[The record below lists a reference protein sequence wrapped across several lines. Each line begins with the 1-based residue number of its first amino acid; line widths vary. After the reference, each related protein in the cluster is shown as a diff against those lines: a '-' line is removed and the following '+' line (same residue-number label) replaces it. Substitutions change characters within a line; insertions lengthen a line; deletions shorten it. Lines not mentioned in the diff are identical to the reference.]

1 MENLCIAEDISSESN
16 DIFKL
21 EYKGQLI
28 KDNAKFKAFK
38 KEKIKKYGSNAKLY
52 HCKNENLY
60 FYVPTKKN
68 NFFSFDAVE
77 CPSCKE
83 NICYFCSKDS
93 TVDLNCCPIG
103 SMYDL
108 LFHKGLTF
116 TDDKENVYE
125 GHDVTYYQLIP
136 KFFIPFY
143 SFIYLVGIISFKLFH
158 GLRKNDESKEGY
170 YYFKENCQGLTSILF
185 NALLGLALYI
195 TFFIHTIY
203 FKLLIL
209 ISSIFFKNKPF
220 RYYLGIIGFG
230 VDQFQ

>member
-1 MENLCIAEDISSESN
+1 MENLSIIDNISAGSN

-21 EYKGQLI
+21 DYKGQLI
-28 KDNAKFKAFK
+28 KDNKKFKTFK

-52 HCKNENLY
+52 FCKDENLY
-60 FYVPTKKN
+60 FYAPTKNN
-68 NFFSFDAVE
+68 NFFSFDDAE
-77 CPSCKE
+77 CPSCGI
-83 NICYFCSKDS
+83 NICYFCSKNS
-93 TVDLNCCPIG
+93 GPDLICCPIG

-116 TDDKENVYE
+116 TDNTDNVYE
-125 GHDVTYYQLIP
+125 AHDVTYYQLIP
-136 KFFIPFY
+136 RFFIPFY

-158 GLRKNDESKEGY
+158 GLRKNDMSEDEY
-170 YYFKENCQGLTSILF
+170 YYFKENWQSFTSIIL
-185 NALLGLALYI
+185 NALLGLVLYLI
-195 TFFIHTIY
+195 FFIHTIY

-220 RYYLGIIGFG
+220 RYYLGIIGCG